1 MAFLF
6 KSKKNQEKGPAQT
19 REGPNGVAGS
29 QSSLQGAN
37 GRPSREEK
45 AANTTPGSS
54 VNNSMNSLGGGTST
68 PSPDQN
74 VGRRGPSVDQVS
86 DLPVSVSTT
95 TNQSMHWR
103 CRHRTLRCVIYS
115 IGAIIDM
122 HHSYET

>member
-6 KSKKNQEKGPAQT
+6 KSKKNLEKGPAQT
-19 REGPNGVAGS
+19 KEGPNGVAGS

-45 AANTTPGSS
+45 GANATPGSS

-74 VGRRGPSVDQVS
+74 VGRRGPSVDQAS
-86 DLPVSVSTT
+86 DLPVSVNTT
-95 TNQSMHWR
+95 TNQSLR
-103 CRHRTLRCVIYS
+103 CTWRHRALRCAIYS
-115 IGAIIDM
+115 FGAIVDM
-122 HHSYET
+122 IHSYET

>member
-6 KSKKNQEKGPAQT
+6 KSKKNLEKGPAQT
-19 REGPNGVAGS
+19 KEGPNGVTGS

-45 AANTTPGSS
+45 GANTTPGSS

-86 DLPVSVSTT
+86 DLPVSANTAI
-95 TNQSMHWR
+95 NQSMRWR
-103 CRHRTLRCVIYS
+103 
-115 IGAIIDM
+115 
-122 HHSYET
+122 